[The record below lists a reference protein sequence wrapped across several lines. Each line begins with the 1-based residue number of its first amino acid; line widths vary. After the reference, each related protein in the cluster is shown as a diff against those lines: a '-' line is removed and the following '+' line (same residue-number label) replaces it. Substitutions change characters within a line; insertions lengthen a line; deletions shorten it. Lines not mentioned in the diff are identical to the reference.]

1 MLSIHVFSLRGRFSS
16 QFPQFCMPSSVPQLV
31 SYFDY
36 FTLLCQIRSHSPTK
50 RLSFSRPT
58 EVTTEISLR
67 KSQTVIK
74 ISLNFQCE
82 VHFELYVLNAAYHNA
97 PYWDSLFL
105 SSYYLAKK
113 NTTRWNPLNLVECV
127 YSTAFRILDLTANPA
142 YNKVFITY
150 SVRNLGSIC
159 SRLLHFQ

>member
-1 MLSIHVFSLRGRFSS
+1 MAPFVVILMLSIHVFSLRGRFSS

-113 NTTRWNPLNLVECV
+113 KILLVETPSTWWSV
-127 YSTAFRILDLTANPA
+127 YILPHF
-142 YNKVFITY
+142 VF
-150 SVRNLGSIC
+150 
-159 SRLLHFQ
+159 